1 MPSRTAGD
9 DPAPFDVVDAT
20 LVEPSRPPCSAGVA
34 DLAGILDVDLDGGVG
49 GVTRRGRVTGDVP
62 DPEAGAADVVE
73 VLQTLMRDVRV
84 PAHRRRL
91 VAAILN
97 GVRDGQLGGGD
108 CAGADGQGER

>member
-20 LVEPSRPPCSAGVA
+20 LVEPSRQPRSPGVA
-34 DLAGILDVDLDGGVG
+34 GLAGILDLDLGSGVEPA
-49 GVTRRGRVTGDVP
+49 TRRGRVTGEVP
-62 DPEAGAADVVE
+62 DPAAGAAEVVV
-73 VLQTLMRDVRV
+73 VLQTLMTDVRV

-108 CAGADGQGER
+108 CAGPDGQGER

>member
-9 DPAPFDVVDAT
+9 DLARFDVVDAT

-34 DLAGILDVDLDGGVG
+34 DLARNLDLDLDSGVG
-49 GVTRRGRVTGDVP
+49 AATPRGRVAGEVP
-62 DPEAGAADVVE
+62 DPAAGAADVAV
-73 VLQTLMRDVRV
+73 VLQALMTDVRV

-108 CAGADGQGER
+108 CAGPDGQGER